1 MQPLIECVPNFSEGR
16 DLTVIKEITD
26 AIDSVEG
33 IKLLDVDPGHAT
45 NRTVVTFVG
54 SPDDVVEAAFL
65 GIQKAAE
72 LIDMTKH
79 SGEHPRMG
87 ATDVC
92 PMIPIS
98 GITIEETV
106 AYAKKLGEKVGKELK
121 VPVYLYEAA
130 ATSED
135 RTNLAVI
142 RAGEYEGFG
151 KKIKE
156 KKWNPDFGPAK
167 IGTAG
172 ATVIGVRDFLIA
184 YNINLNTR
192 SVRRANSVAFDI
204 REKGR
209 VTRKGN
215 PITGEV
221 VNDKDGNPMRTPGK
235 LKGVKAIGWFIDEY
249 GIAQVS
255 MNITNIQEVPLHI
268 AFEESQKSAIRRG
281 MIVSGSEL
289 VGMVPLKV
297 LTEAGKYF
305 LQKQKRS
312 AGVSEK
318 ELIYIAVKSM
328 GLDDL
333 TPFDPAQKI
342 IEYSIRQSSQN
353 ENKLIDMNLQ
363 EFADLTSS
371 EAPAPGGGSI
381 AAYVGALGASLGA
394 MVGNL
399 SAGKRGWDHRFK
411 YFSDYAV
418 QGQNIKKELLHL
430 VDEDTNA
437 FNRIITA
444 FRLPKAIAEEKK
456 ARSQAIQEATIYA
469 TTVPLRTMEVAFQSI
484 PLAKAMAKNGN
495 PNSITDAAVGALCAK
510 TAIHGAWLNVKIN
523 AKDIKDANVKKD
535 ILAQAA
541 TIAKKADSAV
551 AGILRT
557 VNRVIEQ

>member
-16 DLTVIKEITD
+16 DLKIIKEITD
-26 AIDSVEG
+26 AISSVEG
-33 IKLLDVDPGHAT
+33 VKLLDVDPGNAT

-54 SPDDVVEAAFL
+54 APDDVVEAAFL

-98 GITIEETV
+98 GITIEETIV
-106 AYAKKLGEKVGKELK
+106 YAKKLGKKVGDHLK
-121 VPVYLYEAA
+121 IPVYLYEAA
-130 ATSED
+130 ASTPE
-135 RTNLAVI
+135 RTNLAVV

-156 KKWNPDFGPAK
+156 KKWKPDFGPAK

-184 YNINLNTR
+184 YNINLNTT

-215 PITGEV
+215 PITGEI

-235 LKGVKAIGWFIDEY
+235 LQGVKAIGWFIEEY

-255 MNITNIQEVPLHI
+255 MNITDIKKVPLHI
-268 AFEESQKSAIRRG
+268 AFEESQKSAIKRG

-289 VGMVPLKV
+289 VGMVPLQV

-305 LQKQKRS
+305 MHKQKRS
-312 AGVSEK
+312 SGVSEK
-318 ELIYIAVKSM
+318 ELIHIAVKSM

-333 TPFDPAQKI
+333 TPFDPSQKI
-342 IEYSIRQSSQN
+342 IEYS
-353 ENKLIDMNLQ
+353 MNQAGGRLVDLNLV
-363 EFADLTSS
+363 EFANLTAS

-381 AAYVGALGASLGA
+381 AAYVGALGASLGS

-411 YFSDYAV
+411 YFSDYAET
-418 QGQNIKKELLHL
+418 GQRIKKQLLHL

-437 FNRIITA
+437 FNRIMTA
-444 FRLPKAIAEEKK
+444 FRLPKSTADEKK
-456 ARSQAIQEATIYA
+456 ARTAAIQEATIYA
-469 TTVPLRTMEVAFQSI
+469 TEIPLKTMEIAFESI
-484 PLAKAMAKNGN
+484 SLAKAMAKNGN

-510 TAIHGAWLNVKIN
+510 TAVQGAWLNVKIN
-523 AKDIKDANVKKD
+523 AKDIKDAKVRKD
-535 ILAQAA
+535 ILAQAEV
-541 TIAKKADSAV
+541 IAKKTDSAV

-557 VNRVIEQ
+557 VNRVIDVD

>member
-1 MQPLIECVPNFSEGR
+1 MQPIIECVPNFSEGR
-16 DLTVIKEITD
+16 DLKIIKEITD
-26 AIDSVEG
+26 AISSVEG
-33 IKLLDVDPGHAT
+33 INLLDVDPGKAT

-54 SPDDVVEAAFL
+54 APDDVVEAAFL

-79 SGEHPRMG
+79 RGEHPRMG

-98 GITIEETV
+98 GISIEETV
-106 AYAKKLGEKVGKELK
+106 AYAKKLGEKVGKDLK
-121 VPVYLYEAA
+121 IPVYLYEAA
-130 ATSED
+130 ATSPD

-142 RAGEYEGFG
+142 RAGEYEGFSQ
-151 KKIKE
+151 KIKD
-156 KKWNPDFGPAK
+156 KKWKPDFGPDQ

-184 YNINLNTR
+184 YNINLNTT

-209 VTRKGN
+209 IARKGN
-215 PITGEV
+215 PITGEIIK
-221 VNDKDGNPMRTPGK
+221 NKNGQPTRTPGK
-235 LKGVKAIGWFIDEY
+235 LKGVKAIGWYIDEY

-255 MNITNIQEVPLHI
+255 MNITDIQTVPLHI

-297 LTEAGKYF
+297 LTDAGKYF
-305 LQKQKRS
+305 LHKQKRS
-312 AGVSEK
+312 SGVAEK
-318 ELIYIAVKSM
+318 ELIHIAVKSM

-333 TPFDPAQKI
+333 TPFDPDKKI
-342 IEYSIRQSSQN
+342 IEYSLRKKGSQ
-353 ENKLIDMNLQ
+353 LVDMDLV

-381 AAYVGALGASLGA
+381 SAYVGALGASLGA
-394 MVGNL
+394 MVANL

-411 YFSDYAV
+411 YFSDYAE
-418 QGQNIKKELLHL
+418 QGQRLKKELLHL
-430 VDEDTNA
+430 VDEDTQA
-437 FNRIITA
+437 FNRIIAA
-444 FRLPKAIAEEKK
+444 FRLPKSTDEEKK
-456 ARSQAIQEATIYA
+456 QRSQAIQEATIYA
-469 TTVPLRTMEVAFQSI
+469 TQIPLKTMKVAFESI
-484 PLAKAMAKNGN
+484 HLAKAMAKNGN
-495 PNSITDAAVGALCAK
+495 PNSVTDAGVGALCAK
-510 TAIHGAWLNVKIN
+510 TAVHGAWLNVKIN
-523 AKDIKDANVKKD
+523 AKDIKDEKIKQD
-535 ILAQAA
+535 ILAQAEV
-541 TIAKKADSAV
+541 IAKKTDTAV

-557 VNRVIEQ
+557 VNRIIA

>member
-16 DLTVIKEITD
+16 DLAVIKEITN
-26 AIDSVEG
+26 AISSVEG
-33 IKLLDVDPGHAT
+33 VKLLDVDPGKAT

-54 SPDDVVEAAFL
+54 APDDVVEAAFR

-79 SGEHPRMG
+79 SGAHPRMG

-130 ATSED
+130 ATSPD

-151 KKIKE
+151 QKIKE
-156 KKWNPDFGPAK
+156 KKWKPDFGPAK
-167 IGTAG
+167 IGSAG

-184 YNINLNTR
+184 YNINLNTT

-209 VTRKGN
+209 VARKGN

-221 VNDKDGNPMRTPGK
+221 IKDKKGNPLRTPGK
-235 LKGVKAIGWFIDEY
+235 LKGVKAIGWFIEEY

-255 MNITNIQEVPLHI
+255 MNITDIQKVPLHI
-268 AFEESQKSAIRRG
+268 AFEESQKSAIKRG
-281 MIVSGSEL
+281 MVVSGSEL

-305 LQKQKRS
+305 LHKQKRS
-312 AGVSEK
+312 SGVSER
-318 ELIYIAVKSM
+318 ELIHIAVKSM

-333 TPFDPAQKI
+333 TPFDPTQKI
-342 IEYSIRQSSQN
+342 IEYSLRQKG
-353 ENKLIDMNLQ
+353 NKLVDMNLQ
-363 EFADLTSS
+363 EFADLTAS

-411 YFSDYAV
+411 YFSDYAE
-418 QGQNIKKELLHL
+418 QGQRIKKELLHL
-430 VDEDTNA
+430 VDEDTHA
-437 FNRIITA
+437 FNRIMSA
-444 FRLPKAIAEEKK
+444 FRLPKVTAEEKK
-456 ARSQAIQEATIYA
+456 ARSQAIQDATIYA
-469 TTVPLRTMEVAFQSI
+469 TQIPLKTMETAFESI
-484 PLAKAMAKNGN
+484 SLSKAMAKNGN

-510 TAIHGAWLNVKIN
+510 TAVQGAWLNVKIN
-523 AKDIKDANVKKD
+523 AKDIKDAKVKKD
-535 ILAQAA
+535 ILAQAEG
-541 TIAKKADSAV
+541 IAKKTDSAV
-551 AGILRT
+551 SGILRT
-557 VNRVIEQ
+557 VNRVIGG